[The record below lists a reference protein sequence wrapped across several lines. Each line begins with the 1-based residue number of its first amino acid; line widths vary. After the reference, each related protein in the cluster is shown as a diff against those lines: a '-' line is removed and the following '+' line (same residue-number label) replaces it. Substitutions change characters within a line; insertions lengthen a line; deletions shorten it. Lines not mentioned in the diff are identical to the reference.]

1 MNTENSKINESNN
14 FIYEFTDK
22 LMLKNSKKNI
32 VLVNLSI
39 YHTWINLSIW
49 KTLNL
54 HIIINHCI

>member
-39 YHTWINLSIW
+39 YHTWINLSI
-49 KTLNL
+49 
-54 HIIINHCI
+54 